1 MPRSVKLAIGV
12 WFGLLAAAPI
22 AAFAQQATPP
32 LTQQPAQTE
41 QNSSA
46 SSEVFENPS
55 EAGPT
60 TADGRIVPR
69 EAETLWIGLPVIDG
83 DGQEIGKVA
92 GLFRDEQGI
101 VREVNAETGGFW
113 GFFTESRAIPI
124 ERVVPDSDKLVVP
137 MTWQEIAALPP
148 PRTAYGR

>member
-1 MPRSVKLAIGV
+1 
-12 WFGLLAAAPI
+12 LLAAAPFS
-22 AAFAQQATPP
+22 ALAEQGARLP
-32 LTQQPAQTE
+32 TQQPAPSEQT
-41 QNSSA
+41 SA
-46 SSEVFENPS
+46 APPEVPENPS

-60 TADGRIVPR
+60 TADGKTVPR

-92 GLFRDEQGI
+92 GLFRDEHGI

-124 ERVVPDSDKLVVP
+124 ERVVPD
-137 MTWQEIAALPP
+137 
-148 PRTAYGR
+148 R